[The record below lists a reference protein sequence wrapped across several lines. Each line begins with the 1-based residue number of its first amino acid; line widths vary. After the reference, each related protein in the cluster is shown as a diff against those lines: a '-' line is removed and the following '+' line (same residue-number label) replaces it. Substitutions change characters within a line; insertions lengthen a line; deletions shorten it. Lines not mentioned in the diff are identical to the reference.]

1 MAEEHQAK
9 RIIKTL
15 TGPWEM
21 RHLPKMAAAL
31 PKWVVPD
38 HLTVLGILAA
48 FVIGIGYAL
57 TRYSPQWLWLSNFG
71 LFLHWYADSLDG
83 TLARVRHIERE
94 RYGYFVDH
102 ITDAFSVFIICLGLG
117 ASPLMDLRVAMLL
130 AVGYLLLNIY
140 AHVAAY
146 TRELFILSYAKIGP
160 TEVRIFIFLAN
171 LVLMFWNPEVG
182 EIFNV
187 SLTAVDLAGL
197 VITII
202 FISLFI
208 ILAIKD
214 AIKLDRLDRAKTR
227 NN

>member
-31 PKWVVPD
+31 PRWVTPD
-38 HLTVLGILAA
+38 HLTVMGILAA

-57 TRYSPQWLWLSNFG
+57 TRYSTQWLWLSNFG
-71 LFLHWYADSLDG
+71 FFLHWYADSLDG

-94 RYGYFVDH
+94 KYGYFVDH
-102 ITDAFSVFIICLGLG
+102 ITDAFSVFIICLGFG

-171 LVLMFWNPEVG
+171 LVLMFWNPQVG
-182 EIFNV
+182 TLFNV
-187 SLTAVDLAGL
+187 TLTAVDLTGL
-197 VITII
+197 LLTVIFVT
-202 FISLFI
+202 LFV

-214 AIKLDRLDRAKTR
+214 AIKLDRLDRAKH
-227 NN
+227 

>member
-1 MAEEHQAK
+1 MPESHQAK

-21 RHLPKMAAAL
+21 RHLPQMAAAL
-31 PKWVVPD
+31 PKWVTPD

-48 FVIGIGYAL
+48 LVIALGYTL

-117 ASPLMDLRVAMLL
+117 ASPLMDLRIAMLL

-146 TRELFILSYAKIGP
+146 TRDLFILSYAKIGP

-171 LVLMFWNPEVG
+171 LVLMFWNPAVG

-187 SLTAVDLAGL
+187 SLTVVDLAGL

-214 AIKLDRLDRAKTR
+214 ADRKSVV
-227 NN
+227 

>member
-1 MAEEHQAK
+1 MPESHQAK

-15 TGPWEM
+15 TGPLEM
-21 RHLPKMAAAL
+21 RHLPQMAAAL
-31 PKWVVPD
+31 PKWISPD

-48 FVIGIGYAL
+48 MIVGLGYTL

-117 ASPLMDLRVAMLL
+117 ASPLMDLRIAMLL

-146 TRELFILSYAKIGP
+146 TRDLFILSYAKIGP

-171 LVLMFWNPEVG
+171 LVLMFWNPAVG

-187 SLTAVDLAGL
+187 SLTVVDLAGL

-214 AIKLDRLDRAKTR
+214 AIKLDRLDRSKSK
-227 NN
+227 NI

>member
-1 MAEEHQAK
+1 MPENHQAK

-31 PKWVVPD
+31 PRWITPD
-38 HLTVLGILAA
+38 HLTILGILAA
-48 FVIGIGYAL
+48 MVIGLGYTL
-57 TRYSPQWLWLSNFG
+57 TRYSPAWLWLSNFG

-94 RYGYFVDH
+94 KYGYFVDH

-146 TRELFILSYAKIGP
+146 TRDLFILSYAKIGP
-160 TEVRIFIFLAN
+160 TEVRIFIFFAN
-171 LVLMFWNPEVG
+171 LVLMFWNPVVG
-182 EIFNV
+182 KIFNV
-187 SLTAVDLAGL
+187 SLAAVDLAGL
-197 VITII
+197 VLTVI

-208 ILAIKD
+208 ILGIKD
-214 AIKLDRLDRAKTR
+214 AIKLDRLDRAKIKD
-227 NN
+227 

>member
-1 MAEEHQAK
+1 MPENHQAK

-21 RHLPKMAAAL
+21 RRLPKMAAAL
-31 PKWVVPD
+31 PRWVVPD

-48 FVIGIGYAL
+48 LVIALGYTL
-57 TRYSPQWLWLSNFG
+57 TRYSLVWLWFSNFG
-71 LFLHWYADSLDG
+71 LLLHWYAESFGG
-83 TLARVRHIERE
+83 TLGRVRHIERE

-140 AHVAAY
+140 VHVAAY
-146 TRELFILSYAKIGP
+146 TRDLFILSFAKIGP

-171 LVLMFWNPEVG
+171 LVLMFWNPVVG
-182 EIFNV
+182 ETFNV
-187 SLTAVDLAGL
+187 SLTVVDLAGL
-197 VITII
+197 VLTVI
-202 FISLFI
+202 FISLFF
-208 ILAIKD
+208 ILGIKD
-214 AIKLDRLDRAKTR
+214 AIKLARLDRRKSK
-227 NN
+227 NI